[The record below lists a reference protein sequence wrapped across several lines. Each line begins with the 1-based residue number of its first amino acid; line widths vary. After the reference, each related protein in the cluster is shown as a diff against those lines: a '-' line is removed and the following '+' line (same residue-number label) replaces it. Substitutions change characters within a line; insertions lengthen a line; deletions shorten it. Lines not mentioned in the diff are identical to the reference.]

1 MRNAQEA
8 AGYIEVT
15 LTEASD
21 EPKLLQM
28 VLKDVVD
35 SRLKFNNLSESAQLQ
50 WEKLDKMVTASAGSE
65 IYCFVELLEA
75 LGFKLEISVEDS
87 ELSAECTTDRQLLRN
102 AIIKVIEARIRMNA
116 LSDSAKQYHKKL
128 DQMLTESAGSEI
140 YCFVELLEA
149 LGFKLEITVAD
160 IEFPADSEST
170 QIEESQLSPK
180 PANAS

>member
-1 MRNAQEA
+1 MKDVKAPTSRSYQEFLIESLRNAQEA

-15 LTEASD
+15 LTEVSD

-50 WEKLDKMVTASAGSE
+50 WEKLDK
-65 IYCFVELLEA
+65 
-75 LGFKLEISVEDS
+75 
-87 ELSAECTTDRQLLRN
+87 
-102 AIIKVIEARIRMNA
+102 
-116 LSDSAKQYHKKL
+116 
-128 DQMLTESAGSEI
+128 MLTESAGSEI

>member
-1 MRNAQEA
+1 MKDVKAPTSRSYQEFLLESLRNTQEA

-50 WEKLDKMVTASAGSE
+50 WEKLDKMLTESGGSE
-65 IYCFVELLEA
+65 IYSL
-75 LGFKLEISVEDS
+75 
-87 ELSAECTTDRQLLRN
+87 
-102 AIIKVIEARIRMNA
+102 
-116 LSDSAKQYHKKL
+116 
-128 DQMLTESAGSEI
+128 
-140 YCFVELLEA
+140 VELLEA

-160 IEFPADSEST
+160 IECSADSTSTEFVES
-170 QIEESQLSPK
+170 ELSPE

>member
-1 MRNAQEA
+1 MKDVKAPTSRSYQEFLIESLRNTQEA

-50 WEKLDKMVTASAGSE
+50 WEKLDKM
-65 IYCFVELLEA
+65 
-75 LGFKLEISVEDS
+75 
-87 ELSAECTTDRQLLRN
+87 
-102 AIIKVIEARIRMNA
+102 
-116 LSDSAKQYHKKL
+116 
-128 DQMLTESAGSEI
+128 LTESAGSEI
-140 YCFVELLEA
+140 YSLVALLEA

-160 IEFPADSEST
+160 MDLSAECTVDRPTIEIAE
-170 QIEESQLSPK
+170 QVR
-180 PANAS
+180 

>member
-1 MRNAQEA
+1 MKDVKAPTSRSYQEFLIESLRNAQEA

-50 WEKLDKMVTASAGSE
+50 WEKLDKMLTASGGSE
-65 IYCFVELLEA
+65 IY
-75 LGFKLEISVEDS
+75 S
-87 ELSAECTTDRQLLRN
+87 
-102 AIIKVIEARIRMNA
+102 
-116 LSDSAKQYHKKL
+116 
-128 DQMLTESAGSEI
+128 
-140 YCFVELLEA
+140 FVELLEA

-160 IEFPADSEST
+160 TELSADSEST
-170 QIEESQLSPK
+170 DLGESELSPE
-180 PANAS
+180 PVVINPS

>member
-1 MRNAQEA
+1 MKDVKAPTSRSYQEFLIESLRNAQEA

-50 WEKLDKMVTASAGSE
+50 WEKLDKMLTESGGAE
-65 IYCFVELLEA
+65 IYSLVELLEA

-87 ELSAECTTDRQLLRN
+87 ELSAD
-102 AIIKVIEARIRMNA
+102 A
-116 LSDSAKQYHKKL
+116 
-128 DQMLTESAGSEI
+128 ESKD
-140 YCFVELLEA
+140 FMELE
-149 LGFKLEITVAD
+149 
-160 IEFPADSEST
+160 
-170 QIEESQLSPK
+170 LSPE
-180 PANAS
+180 PANL